1 MSVRESVPLRG
12 LVLAALIGTAFA
24 ANSTLA
30 AFAAG
35 SGSNMMTVLAL
46 RAGAAFLTL
55 FLLLGRQRVPRRLP
69 SPKRWQALGLGLLF
83 ASYSWMVFA
92 SFQRM
97 PVALAVVTFYT
108 YPLMVAGYAWWRGW
122 ERFSTASA
130 SAFLL
135 AFAGIVLALDVFGA
149 RPDALGICMVLASA
163 VIVSIVL
170 TLSPRVRGPGDSRPV
185 TLHMLG
191 VAAGLY
197 TLVLFAAGEL
207 AWPASPAGWAAF
219 VAAPAFYT
227 FAIVTL
233 FEVLG
238 LIGAS
243 RMALIMNIEPVAAVL
258 LGYALLDQSLGRIQL
273 LGVALVIAAVALI
286 ELARYRTVVR
296 NPN

>member
-1 MSVRESVPLRG
+1 MRDRESVPLRG
-12 LVLAALIGTAFA
+12 LVLAALIGIAFA

-30 AFAAG
+30 AFAAR

-46 RAGAAFLTL
+46 RAGVAFAVL
-55 FLLLGRQRVPRRLP
+55 FLLLGHRRVPRSLP
-69 SPKRWQALGLGLLF
+69 TPRRWQALGLGLLF

-122 ERFSTASA
+122 ERFSPASA

-163 VIVSIVL
+163 VIVTVVL
-170 TLSPRVRGPGDSRPV
+170 TLSPRVRGPGESRPV

-197 TLVLFAAGEL
+197 IGVLLTLGDL
-207 AWPASPAGWAAF
+207 AWPASAAGWAAF
-219 VAAPAFYT
+219 LAAPIFYT

-233 FEVLG
+233 FQVLA
-238 LIGAS
+238 LIGPS
-243 RMALIMNIEPVAAVL
+243 RMALIMNVEPVAAVL
-258 LGYALLDQSLGRIQL
+258 FGYVLLDQALGQIQL
-273 LGVALVIAAVALI
+273 FGVALVIAAVALI
-286 ELARYRTVVR
+286 ELARYRTATR
-296 NPN
+296 NPS

>member
-1 MSVRESVPLRG
+1 MRVRESVPLRG

-30 AFAAG
+30 ALAAA

-46 RAGAAFLTL
+46 RATVAFIAL
-55 FLLLGRQRVPRRLP
+55 FLMLGRQRVPRGLP
-69 SPKRWQALGLGLLF
+69 VPRRWQALGLGLLF

-122 ERFSTASA
+122 ERFSPASA

-149 RPDALGICMVLASA
+149 RPDGLGICMALASA
-163 VIVSIVL
+163 VIVSVVL
-170 TLSPRVRGPGDSRPV
+170 TLSPRVRGSGDSRPV

-197 TLVLFAAGEL
+197 TVALVTLGNL
-207 AWPASPAGWAAF
+207 AWPTTAAGWAAF
-219 VAAPAFYT
+219 LAAPVFYT

-233 FEVLG
+233 FQVLA
-238 LIGAS
+238 LIGPS
-243 RMALIMNIEPVAAVL
+243 RMALIMNVEPVAAVL
-258 LGYALLDQSLGRIQL
+258 LGYALLDQVLAQIQL
-273 LGVALVIAAVALI
+273 FGVALVIAAVALI
-286 ELARYRTVVR
+286 ELARYRTAAR
-296 NPN
+296 NLS